1 MDGQPVAW
9 TLLYYYYYSPTT
21 TVSFIPFY
29 RHFSAAVA
37 TERSRQLF
45 TSNILDAY
53 NRFSLDGI
61 DIDWEY
67 PGQQGN
73 VGNGVSPSDTENFLR
88 FLQLL
93 RRVLPPSAK
102 ISAATQTV
110 PFAGS
115 NGLPLQDVSQFARV
129 LDWVLLMNYDIWGC
143 AASFPSA

>member
-1 MDGQPVAW
+1 M
-9 TLLYYYYYSPTT
+9 
-21 TVSFIPFY
+21 
-29 RHFSAAVA
+29 A

-143 AASFPSA
+143 AAFVSISLNLSSRDA